1 MDGRR
6 EEARL
11 ESRFQG
17 AVNARWVLV
26 PLVLTLVVAYPAAL
40 FADADEPRWGIM
52 IWGLSYHADKAVD
65 YSEGNWG
72 LGVRYYAKPRRLF
85 LEVDAL
91 RNSNRGLV
99 LPASIGAE
107 LGIGTLPGGCRL
119 AAVGAFTVAY
129 YENQHEDT
137 TEIKLGPVPGMTLG
151 CRHVKVNV
159 MAILKGSKPV
169 LAAMVASLTIPF

>member
-6 EEARL
+6 
-11 ESRFQG
+11 G
-17 AVNARWVLV
+17 LV
-26 PLVLTLVVAYPAAL
+26 SLILTLVVAYPAAL
-40 FADADEPRWGIM
+40 FADADEPRWGIT

-72 LGVRYYAKPRRLF
+72 LGLRYYAKPRLLF

-99 LPASIGAE
+99 VPASIGAE

-119 AAVGAFTVAY
+119 AAVGAFAVAY
-129 YENQHEDT
+129 YENQHKDT
-137 TEIKLGPVPGMTLG
+137 TEIKFGPVPGMTLG
-151 CRHVKVNV
+151 CGRVKVNV
-159 MAILKGSKPV
+159 LAILKKSTPP
-169 LAAMVASLTIPF
+169 LAALAASLTILF

>member
-1 MDGRR
+1 VIARR
-6 EEARL
+6 
-11 ESRFQG
+11 
-17 AVNARWVLV
+17 VLV
-26 PLVLTLVVAYPAAL
+26 PLILTLVVAYPAAVL
-40 FADADEPRWGIM
+40 ADGDESRWGIT
-52 IWGLSYHADKAVD
+52 IWGVSYHVDKAVD
-65 YSEGNWG
+65 YNEGNWG
-72 LGVRYYAKPRRLF
+72 LGLQYYVKPRRLF
-85 LEVDAL
+85 LELDAL

-129 YENQHEDT
+129 YENQHKDT
-137 TEIKLGPVPGMTLG
+137 TEIKFGPVPGVTLG

-159 MAILKGSKPV
+159 MAILKSSKPV

>member
-1 MDGRR
+1 M
-6 EEARL
+6 
-11 ESRFQG
+11 
-17 AVNARWVLV
+17 NARRVLV
-26 PLVLTLVVAYPAAL
+26 PLILTLMVAYPVAL
-40 FADADEPRWGIM
+40 FADADEPRWGIT

-72 LGVRYYAKPRRLF
+72 LGVQYYAKPRRLF

-99 LPASIGAE
+99 IPASIGAE

-129 YENQHEDT
+129 YENQHKDT
-137 TEIKLGPVPGMTLG
+137 TEIKFGPVPGVTLG

-159 MAILKGSKPV
+159 MAILKSSKPV
-169 LAAMVASLTIPF
+169 LAAMVASLTLPF